1 MQPLRVKAMI
11 KNFEEITLNQKASMS
26 CSSGVLFLVFIGL
39 VHIYLYMAEGHGLK
53 ATQEQWGVLIKLKK
67 FCFSNIINVSIETCE
82 ITYS

>member
-11 KNFEEITLNQKASMS
+11 KNFEEINWNQKASMS

-53 ATQEQWGVLIKLKK
+53 ATTQE
-67 FCFSNIINVSIETCE
+67 
-82 ITYS
+82 

>member
-53 ATQEQWGVLIKLKK
+53 ATTQE
-67 FCFSNIINVSIETCE
+67 
-82 ITYS
+82 